1 MNIINAKKAN
11 MNVNLIASILLFATM
26 HVLVWFS
33 SNAQLVES
41 MKDRAMLLCIV
52 LAVPTSIASLY
63 AVKHGYEAF
72 ESLWSVRLMGFGI
85 SYLVFPLLTWLLMKE
100 SPFNVK
106 TMICIVLS
114 FAIIGVQLWSPK
126 G

>member
-1 MNIINAKKAN
+1 MNL
-11 MNVNLIASILLFATM
+11 NLIASILLFMTM

-33 SNAQLVES
+33 SNAQLVDS
-41 MKDRAMLLCIV
+41 MKDRAMLLCLL
-52 LAVPTSIASLY
+52 LAVPTALVSLY
-63 AVKHGYEAF
+63 AVKYGYQAF
-72 ESLWSVRLMGFGI
+72 DSLWSVRLLGFGI
-85 SYLVFPLLTWLLMKE
+85 SYLVFPLFTWLLLKE

-106 TMICIVLS
+106 TMMCIALS